1 MPQGHV
7 QRPGLGP
14 SARDDDNLQAQLS
27 FFRLPLH
34 PTKADRYLLADHGV
48 GPVVAK
54 AREIRS
60 LTQAC
65 AALLPSGIAPQLR
78 LAHLKDGE
86 LVLLA
91 ANPSAAAKLKL
102 VAESLR
108 KFLLQQ
114 GSKVNSVSVRV
125 QPTRSQPRV
134 EGTVKRAHLSD
145 AGKAELSALYDRLP
159 GESPVRAALAGL
171 LRGHSPK
178 ERSQAAPRTAAAG
191 KGPRRR
197 GPR

>member
-1 MPQGHV
+1 MGV
-7 QRPGLGP
+7 
-14 SARDDDNLQAQLS
+14 LS
-27 FFRLPLH
+27 GADESSGDIF
-34 PTKADRYLLADHGV
+34 TKLVDHGV

-125 QPTRSQPRV
+125 QPSKSR
-134 EGTVKRAHLSD
+134 RAIDAPHKSAQLS
-145 AGKAELSALYDRLP
+145 ASTLARLSALHDRL
-159 GESPVRAALAGL
+159 GDSAAKQALAKL
-171 LRGHSPK
+171 LAHHG
-178 ERSQAAPRTAAAG
+178 APVTAPSAGARTAAAEG
-191 KGPRRR
+191 RSRPRRR
-197 GPR
+197 RG